1 MKFKMDYK
9 WVALSVTTVGI
20 FMASLDM
27 SIVVVGLPTILQS
40 LHASIVHGIWIITG
54 YTLMMTILAV
64 ILGRLADLYG
74 RVRLYNLGFAIF
86 TVGSLLCA
94 LSRNGEQ
101 LIIFRFLQGT
111 GAALLAVNSVAIL
124 TDAFPKGELGKG
136 LGINVMAANLGAIA
150 GYTLSGVM
158 ITYFGWRSIFLL
170 NVPIGIFGTIWGYL
184 RLKEIGIKPVGQ
196 KFDYAGSILYCIGL
210 ATILLALTIGDPT
223 SGRNIAIL
231 AGGLVFFVA
240 VIFVELR
247 QKYPT
252 LDLTLF
258 KIRLFAAGNIAS
270 FLNGL
275 AFACGPFL
283 RSLYL
288 QLVLGYSAL
297 KTGILLIPMEI
308 MIFTISPISGRLA
321 DRYGSRVLT
330 SVGLAFNAA
339 ALIWFSTLNERSTYG
354 VVLISLLL
362 FGFGMAL
369 FATPNVSSVMGS
381 VPAEKRGVANGIR
394 MTLNQT
400 ASVLSVPFSL
410 LLMTLVMPY
419 NKLSQIA
426 SSSQLSN
433 ANEVPIFL
441 KAINHACLILGIIV
455 LVAIIPSLL
464 RGPRQAGN
472 RDTASKE

>member
-1 MKFKMDYK
+1 M
-9 WVALSVTTVGI
+9 
-20 FMASLDM
+20 
-27 SIVVVGLPTILQS
+27 VGLPTILQS

-86 TVGSLLCA
+86 TIGSLLCA
-94 LSRNGEQ
+94 LSRTGEQ
-101 LIIFRFLQGT
+101 LIIFRFLQGF
-111 GAALLAVNSVAIL
+111 GAALLLVNSVAII

-136 LGINVMAANLGAIA
+136 LGTNMMAANLGNIA

-184 RLKEIGIKPVGQ
+184 RLKEIGVKSVSE

-210 ATILLALTIGDPT
+210 ATILLALTIGDPL
-223 SGRNIAIL
+223 SVRNIAIL

-258 KIRLFAAGNIAS
+258 KIRLFAAGNLAS
-270 FLNGL
+270 FLNVL
-275 AFACGPFL
+275 AFSCGPFL

-288 QLVLGYSAL
+288 QLILGYSAL
-297 KTGILLIPMEI
+297 KTGVLLIPMEI
-308 MIFTISPISGRLA
+308 VMFVLSPISGRLA
-321 DRYGSRVLT
+321 DRYGSRVL
-330 SVGLAFNAA
+330 SSIGLALNAS
-339 ALIWFSTLNERSTYG
+339 ALIWFSTLNERSSYG
-354 VVLISLLL
+354 AVLISLLL
-362 FGFGMAL
+362 FGFGTAL
-369 FATPNVSSVMGS
+369 FASPNVSSVMGS

-394 MTLNQT
+394 MTLNQRQVS
-400 ASVLSVPFSL
+400 SVCH
-410 LLMTLVMPY
+410 
-419 NKLSQIA
+419 
-426 SSSQLSN
+426 
-433 ANEVPIFL
+433 FL
-441 KAINHACLILGIIV
+441 CC
-455 LVAIIPSLL
+455 S
-464 RGPRQAGN
+464 
-472 RDTASKE
+472 